1 MRKLANLWKK
11 YYSPQKKTLMNF
23 ESNNEDTSRL
33 HEILDHLLDN
43 CCGDLSTE
51 ELEIVKARYEIV
63 CESGAFW
70 VHQNNT
76 ARLAYDLRDFGMWL
90 CDFIADR
97 ARENWD
103 ETN

>member
-1 MRKLANLWKK
+1 
-11 YYSPQKKTLMNF
+11 MNF
-23 ESNNEDTSRL
+23 ESNNEDTNRL
-33 HEILDHLLDN
+33 HQILDHLLDN
-43 CCGDLSTE
+43 CCDDLSTE
-51 ELEIVKARYEIV
+51 ELDIIKDRYEIV

-97 ARENWD
+97 VKENWD

>member
-1 MRKLANLWKK
+1 M
-11 YYSPQKKTLMNF
+11 
-23 ESNNEDTSRL
+23 
-33 HEILDHLLDN
+33 
-43 CCGDLSTE
+43 STE

-97 ARENWD
+97 VREKIEMKLTKYQKARLQEFEWD
-103 ETN
+103 VYTTDDGEQELCVDQH